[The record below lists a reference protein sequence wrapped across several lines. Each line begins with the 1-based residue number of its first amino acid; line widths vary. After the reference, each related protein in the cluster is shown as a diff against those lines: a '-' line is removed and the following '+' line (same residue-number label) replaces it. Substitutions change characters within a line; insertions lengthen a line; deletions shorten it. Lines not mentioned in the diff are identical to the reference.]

1 MLFPEV
7 SVVQTEKKKKRRGG
21 KKEQIKRQRR
31 QERDFVDDNTR
42 SDDTEDVEMP
52 AFETRRAG
60 GKGLG
65 LFAIRDIDAGERLIQ
80 EAPLFILPKQD
91 TMDAA
96 IVESFMHLQPEQRA
110 TYLDL
115 SSYTTCTANT
125 QSQVAETSVAEDGTT
140 NLPDVELS
148 RSLVDENG
156 FPIDCKV
163 PNSVSDSV
171 DLSLKDSCKLELL
184 ESEAMPSKSL
194 VHQSRVDSPVW
205 DVDDLREAFQ
215 STTTDSDVEGGVDAP
230 DNDTD
235 DCEMTESLAAHV
247 VNIWRTNSYMLDDG
261 ITLDY
266 AGIGLTASRLNHS
279 CIPNVYTAY
288 NSTSGC
294 ITVQAIKPIAA
305 GDELFTAYISGAGKL
320 RSERRAELSMWGFT
334 CTCIACADGRDE
346 SRRREIKAL
355 MTKVEGV
362 KKQLIQGS
370 ADLSVAQIE
379 QTVGDLLDQ
388 ATLMSDEG
396 LLGPDLA
403 DICFGAARCCLLV
416 DRHEEAGALQ
426 TSGFDILLRGY
437 GIDNPICAAALQ
449 AGDLDEA

>member
-1 MLFPEV
+1 MLSPQV
-7 SVVQTEKKKKRRGG
+7 SLVQVEKKKKRRGG

-31 QERDFVDDNTR
+31 QERHFLDDDTR
-42 SDDTEDVEMP
+42 SDDTEDVEML

-80 EAPLFILPKQD
+80 EVPLFILHKQD
-91 TMDAA
+91 TMNAA

-110 TYLDL
+110 AYLNL
-115 SSYTTCTANT
+115 SSYNTCTTNT
-125 QSQVAETSVAEDGTT
+125 QYQVAETSVAEDGRT
-140 NLPDVELS
+140 NLPDVEPS
-148 RSLVDENG
+148 HSSVDENG
-156 FPIDCKV
+156 FPIGCKV
-163 PNSVSDSV
+163 PNSVSDNV
-171 DLSLKDSCKLELL
+171 DLSLKDSCKLEL
-184 ESEAMPSKSL
+184 SEHEATPSNSP
-194 VHQSRVDSPVW
+194 VHQRRVDSPVW
-205 DVDDLREAFQ
+205 NIDDLREAFQ
-215 STTTDSDVEGGVDAP
+215 SITTDSDSEGGVDAP
-230 DNDTD
+230 DSDTVY
-235 DCEMTESLAAHV
+235 CEMTESLAAHV
-247 VNIWRTNSYMLDDG
+247 VNIWRTNSYMLDDD
-261 ITLDY
+261 ISLDY

-305 GDELFTAYISGAGKL
+305 GEELCTAYISGAGKL

-334 CTCIACADGRDE
+334 CTCTACADGRDE
-346 SRRREIKAL
+346 FRRREIKTL
-355 MTKVEGV
+355 MTKVQGV
-362 KKQLIQGS
+362 KMQLLQGS

-426 TSGFDILLRGY
+426 TSGFGILLRGY